1 MKCTNSEDKPTAFDM
16 GRGYQEPRV
25 GRRAEDQGAAWGGCA
40 GQGRYSKEGKS
51 GHAGRTP
58 PYEGGGRRSCLLAQ
72 SPALGAGAPFVI
84 GSGKVRRSKGDN
96 QWWLPR
102 KGVCWEGFLLR
113 AGLVVFTS
121 GCLRMSRRGSK
132 VSGQN
137 ADCFDPWSST
147 SSGTPT
153 TVENAR
159 AAAKRQPRIYH
170 LQTLNPTPE
179 GQAASPWRRAA
190 KCGCARVTERGRRG
204 GGVLVPAARRP
215 FRLVRLK
222 ASRSFFP

>member
-1 MKCTNSEDKPTAFDM
+1 MAVPCSCPQFRRHKKHKLRREAYFIKHKDPVDSP
-16 GRGYQEPRV
+16 GV
-25 GRRAEDQGAAWGGCA
+25 GRRVEGQGAAWGGCA

-58 PYEGGGRRSCLLAQ
+58 PYEGGVRRSCLLAQ

-113 AGLVVFTS
+113 AG
-121 GCLRMSRRGSK
+121 
-132 VSGQN
+132 
-137 ADCFDPWSST
+137 
-147 SSGTPT
+147 GTLT
-153 TVENAR
+153 TVGNAR

-170 LQTLNPTPE
+170 WQTLNPTPE

-222 ASRSFFP
+222 ASRSFLP